1 MNAIYL
7 QSPGEIKVQ
16 EVPNPARKDNEVL
29 IKVHSLGICGSD
41 IGAYLGTNPLV
52 SYPRIIGHEVA
63 GEVVAIPGH
72 ETGLAVGDR
81 VVLEPYVYCGK
92 CYPCRNAR
100 TNCCENLTVLGV
112 HIDGAMSDYFSHPRH
127 LVHKVPDTISWNLLA
142 MVEPLTISMHAVK
155 RSRVKQGEHVV
166 ITGSGPIG
174 LLAAQYVL
182 TLAAVPIVVDP
193 VEERL
198 AFAKDLGVKHAINP
212 VNTDAVNEI
221 RNITG
226 GRMAEV
232 VIEASGN
239 AAAIRSSI
247 DYMAYS
253 GRISLVGWPKNE
265 IPMPTALF
273 TKKELDIVGSRNSFH
288 SFPESIQL
296 IAENKVDVAAVI
308 TKTIAF
314 AEIPDYVSD
323 IAKNPGKYLKV
334 VALAQSGTADKEGE
348 AGAAVAG

>member
-7 QSPGEIKVQ
+7 EAPGKIAVAAVAQPE
-16 EVPNPARKDNEVL
+16 RKEQNVL
-29 IKVHSLGICGSD
+29 IKVRSFGICGSD

-63 GEVVAIPGH
+63 GEVLEVPED
-72 ETGLAVGDR
+72 ETELKIGDR
-81 VVLEPYVYCGK
+81 VVLEPYVYCGN
-92 CYPCRNAR
+92 CYPCKNGH

-112 HIDGAMSDYFSHPRH
+112 HINGAMSEYFSHPRH
-127 LVHKVPDTISWNLLA
+127 LVHKVPADIPWNLLA

-155 RSRVKQGEHVV
+155 RSRVKKGEHVV

-174 LLAAQYVL
+174 LLAAQYA
-182 TLAAVPIVVDP
+182 LALEAIPVVVDP

-198 AFAKDLGVKHAINP
+198 EFARKLGVKYTINP
-212 VNTDAVNEI
+212 VKQDAVSEI
-221 RNITG
+221 KAITQG
-226 GRMAEV
+226 TMAEA

-247 DYMAYS
+247 DYAAYS

-265 IPMPTALF
+265 ISLPTALF
-273 TKKELDIVGSRNSFH
+273 TKKELDIVGSRNSFR

-296 IAENKVDVAAVI
+296 IAENRVDVAAVI
-308 TKTIAF
+308 TKTVAF
-314 AEIPDYVSD
+314 EEIPELVHD
-323 IAKNPGKYLKV
+323 ISINPGNYLKV
-334 VALAQSGTADKEGE
+334 VAL
-348 AGAAVAG
+348 V

>member
-7 QSPGEIKVQ
+7 EAPGKIAVAAVAQPE
-16 EVPNPARKDNEVL
+16 RKEQNVL
-29 IKVHSLGICGSD
+29 IKVRSFGICGSD

-63 GEVVAIPGH
+63 GEVLEVPED
-72 ETGLAVGDR
+72 ETELKIGDR
-81 VVLEPYVYCGK
+81 VVLEPYVYCGN
-92 CYPCRNAR
+92 CYPCKNGH

-112 HIDGAMSDYFSHPRH
+112 HINGAMSEYFSHPRH
-127 LVHKVPDTISWNLLA
+127 LVHKVPADIPWNLLA

-155 RSRVKQGEHVV
+155 RSRVKKGEHVV

-174 LLAAQYVL
+174 LLAAQYA
-182 TLAAVPIVVDP
+182 LALEAIPVVVDP

-198 AFAKDLGVKHAINP
+198 EFARKLGVKYTINP
-212 VNTDAVNEI
+212 IKQDAVSEI
-221 RNITG
+221 KAITQG
-226 GRMAEV
+226 TMAEV

-247 DYMAYS
+247 DYAAYS

-265 IPMPTALF
+265 ISLPTALF
-273 TKKELDIVGSRNSFH
+273 TKKELDIVGSRNSFR

-296 IAENKVDVAAVI
+296 IAENRVDVAAVI
-308 TKTIAF
+308 TKTVAF
-314 AEIPDYVSD
+314 EEIPELVHD
-323 IAKNPGKYLKV
+323 ISVNPGNYLKV
-334 VALAQSGTADKEGE
+334 VAL
-348 AGAAVAG
+348 V

>member
-1 MNAIYL
+1 MDMKAIYL
-7 QSPGEIKVQ
+7 QSPGKIAVAAVAQPE
-16 EVPNPARKDNEVL
+16 RKEQNVL
-29 IKVHSLGICGSD
+29 IRVRSFGICGSD
-41 IGAYLGTNPLV
+41 IGAYVGTNPLV

-63 GEVVAIPGH
+63 GEVLEVPKD
-72 ETGLAVGDR
+72 ETELKIGDR
-81 VVLEPYVYCGK
+81 VVLEPYVYCGN
-92 CYPCRNAR
+92 CYPCSNGH

-112 HIDGAMSDYFSHPRH
+112 HINGAMSEYFSHPRH
-127 LVHKVPDTISWNLLA
+127 LVHKVPADIPWNLLA

-155 RSRVKQGEHVV
+155 RSRVKKGEHVV

-174 LLAAQYVL
+174 LLAAQYA
-182 TLAAVPIVVDP
+182 LALEAIPVVVDP

-198 AFAKDLGVKHAINP
+198 EFARKLGVKYTINP
-212 VNTDAVNEI
+212 VRQDAVSEI
-221 RNITG
+221 KAITQG
-226 GRMAEV
+226 TMAEV

-247 DYMAYS
+247 DYAAYS

-265 IPMPTALF
+265 ISLPTALF
-273 TKKELDIVGSRNSFH
+273 TKKELDIVGSRNSFR

-314 AEIPDYVSD
+314 EEIPELVHD
-323 IAKNPGKYLKV
+323 ISVNPGNYLKV
-334 VALAQSGTADKEGE
+334 VAL
-348 AGAAVAG
+348 V